1 VTAPPLLRR
10 AGDRGV
16 LVEPGDVERLAR
28 LRASLDASIP
38 DLVTDWVVGART
50 VLLTFDGPPDLA
62 GLEHELASRMAHAP
76 AADASAA
83 GALTIPVRYDGPDLG
98 DVARLLALTPEEV
111 IAAHTGTE
119 WICRFIGFAPG
130 FGYLSAEGPAPFRLP
145 RRAESRPAV
154 PTGSVALADEYTGVY
169 PRRSPGGWQLIGT
182 TDLPI
187 WDAARTPP
195 NAIAPGTRVRFV
207 RAEP

>member
-1 VTAPPLLRR
+1 VTVPPLLRR

-16 LVEPGDVERLAR
+16 LVEPGDAERLAR
-28 LRASLDASIP
+28 LRSSLAAAKP
-38 DLVTDWVVGART
+38 ELVTDWIVGART
-50 VLLTFDGPPDLA
+50 VLLTFDDPPDIPS
-62 GLEHELASRMAHAP
+62 LERELASRMAHTT
-76 AADASAA
+76 AADPSTDAV
-83 GALTIPVRYDGPDLG
+83 LTIPVRYDGPDLG
-98 DVARLLALTPEEV
+98 DVARLLGLTPEDV

-119 WICRFIGFAPG
+119 WACRFIGFAPG
-130 FGYLSAEGPAPFRLP
+130 FGYLGVDGEAPFRLP
-145 RRAESRPAV
+145 RRTESRPAV
-154 PTGSVALADEYTGVY
+154 PAGSVALADEYTGVY

-182 TDLPI
+182 TELSI

>member
-1 VTAPPLLRR
+1 MRR
-10 AGDRGV
+10 AGDRAV
-16 LVEPGDVERLAR
+16 LVEPGDAERLAR
-28 LRASLDASIP
+28 LRASLAASTP

-62 GLEHELASRMAHAP
+62 GLEREVASRMAQAAP
-76 AADASAA
+76 ASHSSPSDV
-83 GALTIPVRYDGPDLG
+83 LTIPVRYDGPDLD

-119 WICRFIGFAPG
+119 WVCRFIGFAPG
-130 FGYLSAEGPAPFRLP
+130 FGYLSADGEPPFRLP
-145 RRAESRPAV
+145 RRTQSRPVV
-154 PTGSVALADEYTGVY
+154 PAGSVALADEYTAVY

-182 TDLPI
+182 TDLPV